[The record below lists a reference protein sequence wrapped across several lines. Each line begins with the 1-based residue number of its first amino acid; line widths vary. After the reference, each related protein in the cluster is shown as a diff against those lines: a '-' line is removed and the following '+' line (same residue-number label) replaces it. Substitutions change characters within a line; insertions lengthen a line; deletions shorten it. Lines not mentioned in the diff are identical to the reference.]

1 MSLQHKKWEKNNIT
15 KAIWHWELLLF
26 WITNATSQ
34 RWKISTLF
42 WGTSGICV
50 YSPRRCAP
58 RWINHISPRCLKITY
73 TKLDKN
79 TTTHA
84 CKEFRPKPQWRKWG
98 GGGGGGQSFL
108 NFILYRLSYRAKWK
122 KNFCYRL
129 TEKGT
134 KRILMQNALAQ
145 ENFKAYFE
153 MIFWVQGACK
163 WEMLRRAKPS
173 FISGKMK
180 KKFLL

>member
-73 TKLDKN
+73 TN
-79 TTTHA
+79 TYSTQLFQLRFRVLPQLSGKVE
-84 CKEFRPKPQWRKWG
+84 KERERLNTVLKCGRPYPTLQVT
-98 GGGGGGQSFL
+98 
-108 NFILYRLSYRAKWK
+108 LYLVRYNPSSRLSATSFVSRQLVRTLGLNCA
-122 KNFCYRL
+122 L
-129 TEKGT
+129 
-134 KRILMQNALAQ
+134 KRS
-145 ENFKAYFE
+145 K
-153 MIFWVQGACK
+153 
-163 WEMLRRAKPS
+163 
-173 FISGKMK
+173 
-180 KKFLL
+180 